1 VCPYLPFLAR
11 VCLNQHQTDVASMVD
26 GLLIVIS
33 PSRRSREVIDAFLE
47 QTLVY
52 RHYRSEGR

>member
-1 VCPYLPFLAR
+1 
-11 VCLNQHQTDVASMVD
+11 MVD

-33 PSRRSREVIDAFLE
+33 PSRLAAQQSSREVIDAFLE